1 MTGTFLLTARG
12 PFSLA
17 ASARFLEGFAPAAHT
32 GTAGQPLDMAFPVE
46 GTWQTA
52 GVRVR
57 DHPGGAECEV
67 VSPAAPGREL
77 LAALRA
83 QVARILSLERA
94 LAELRQL
101 PGIGEFSAAPS
112 PSPTA
117 SPSTRQPWKSNASA
131 TIGGRTAPGPR
142 CCCAPSWKTR
152 PTRSPASLCLIDGIM
167 FDVPLVAVLMNA
179 DPFDVEARADGQR
192 ATSRS
197 GSSSWRRTMRL
208 STQRGA
214 RSGSRVMPV
223 VRSSST
229 ESTMR
234 ASTRASTAPTQ

>member
-101 PGIGEFSAAPS
+101 PGIGEFSAE
-112 PSPTA
+112 
-117 SPSTRQPWKSNASA
+117 
-131 TIGGRTAPGPR
+131 
-142 CCCAPSWKTR
+142 
-152 PTRSPASLCLIDGIM
+152 LI
-167 FDVPLVAVLMNA
+167 LL
-179 DPFDVEARADGQR
+179 
-192 ATSRS
+192 
-197 GSSSWRRTMRL
+197 
-208 STQRGA
+208 RGA
-214 RSGSRVMPV
+214 AAPDELPGHEPRLG
-223 VRSSST
+223 
-229 ESTMR
+229 R
-234 ASTRASTAPTQ
+234 AITLAYSLPQHPSAMEIERISDNWRPYRTWATLLLRTFLEDQTHEIAGQPLPH